1 MLFLGEKRRENKCYF
16 SIGASHLHQKSIE
29 IFHSDQ
35 KKISIPQQENIFALN
50 VEGCNL
56 QETSIVIIV
65 VMTFLFLNIKRIFVK
80 RMQFRPAEGRSR
92 YTVKIL
98 IFSKLT

>member
-1 MLFLGEKRRENKCYF
+1 MLFQYRSLSFTPEVNSNISFRSG
-16 SIGASHLHQKSIE
+16 
-29 IFHSDQ
+29 

-50 VEGCNL
+50 VEACNL

-80 RMQFRPAEGRSR
+80 RMHFRQAEGR

>member
-1 MLFLGEKRRENKCYF
+1 M
-16 SIGASHLHQKSIE
+16 
-29 IFHSDQ
+29 
-35 KKISIPQQENIFALN
+35 
-50 VEGCNL
+50 

-80 RMQFRPAEGRSR
+80 RMHFRQAGAGR

-98 IFSKLT
+98 IFSKLTRSRFVKVIHFKMKFSFEMSSEKPAIFPRETIGI